1 MKKMKIGLFA
11 LVLAIGLFL
20 MAAGYA
26 NRDTFAYAT
35 QAPMFALI
43 AATMASIRLLS
54 VRISDFFEKTLA
66 VATVAS
72 GFLAAWYWLLSEDTS
87 VLIQLLAV
95 FLTVASGACLYIRG
109 SQSEESKGNY

>member
-1 MKKMKIGLFA
+1 MKNLKIALFA

-20 MAAGYA
+20 VAAGSA

-43 AATMASIRLLS
+43 AATMASIRLLP

-66 VATVAS
+66 LATVAS
-72 GFLAAWYWLLSEDTS
+72 GFLAAWYWLLSEDAS
-87 VLIQLLAV
+87 GLILLLAF
-95 FLTVASGACLYIRG
+95 FLTIASGTCLSIRG
-109 SQSEESKGNY
+109 SQSEESKKD

>member
-1 MKKMKIGLFA
+1 MKNLKIGLFA

-20 MAAGYA
+20 VAAGSA

-66 VATVAS
+66 VLTAAS
-72 GFLAAWYWLLSEDTS
+72 GFLAAWYWLLSEDAS
-87 VLIQLLAV
+87 VLILGLAL
-95 FLTVASGACLYIRG
+95 FLAVASGTCLYIRG
-109 SQSEESKGNY
+109 SQSEESKKD